1 MSEALVF
8 AIEEFSTFD
17 GPGIRTTV
25 FLKGCPLRCEWCHN
39 PEGQSYENEIMKSQF
54 GCLKC
59 GECLKFAEAD
69 ESNIKYTEK
78 SISVCQ
84 SRLLRY
90 AAERF
95 TPTELVDK
103 LSPNLKI
110 LNSSNGGVTF
120 SGGEPL
126 SNAEFLIDCLKLLE
140 GKTHRA
146 LQTCGFC
153 AEDTFKNVLENVDFV
168 LFDIKLIDE
177 VLHKKYTGVSNTVIL
192 KNFETLVKSNVSF
205 IVRTPLIPTV
215 TDTIQ
220 NLTEIACLLLS
231 FGIKEIDLLPYN
243 KVSGGKYASVGREY
257 TPSFNENIKSNPH
270 FKIFEQHGIKANL
283 L

>member
-39 PEGQSYENEIMKSQF
+39 PEGQYFENEIIKSQF
-54 GCLKC
+54 GCEKC
-59 GECLKFAEAD
+59 GECLRFAEIK
-69 ESNIKYTEK
+69 NIKIKYTEK
-78 SISVCQ
+78 SISVCP
-84 SRLLRY
+84 SRLLRF

-95 TPTELVDK
+95 TPTELIDK
-103 LSPNLKI
+103 LSPNFKI
-110 LNSSNGGVTF
+110 LNNSNGGVTF

-126 SNAEFLIDCLKLLE
+126 SNAEFLLDCLKLLE

-153 AEDTFKNVLENVDFV
+153 DEATFKMVLKNVDYV
-168 LFDIKLIDE
+168 LFDIKLIDAI
-177 VLHKKYTGVSNTVIL
+177 LHKKYTKVSNSVIL
-192 KNFETLVKSNVSF
+192 KNFATLVKSNVPF
-205 IVRTPLIPTV
+205 VVRTPLIPTV
-215 TDTIQ
+215 TDTAE
-220 NLTEIACLLLS
+220 NLTEIARLLCS
-231 FGIKEIDLLPYN
+231 YGIKEIDLLPYN
-243 KVSGGKYASVGREY
+243 KVAGGKYASIGREY
-257 TPSFNENIKSNPH
+257 KPSFDENIKSNPH
-270 FKIFEQHGIKANL
+270 FEIFEQHGIKANL